1 VFSLWLLAEG
11 RYVTDCDNWGKVGKG
26 SGGRDK
32 GTTTTPTSN
41 DHQQHQKP
49 NEQTK
54 SKSQNIWQEKTK
66 SAAPPPKKIGFS
78 NAVAVRIMG

>member
-1 VFSLWLLAEG
+1 MLITLYIVVNNYLKINVLYWVLS
-11 RYVTDCDNWGKVGKG
+11 VGFVCVC
-26 SGGRDK
+26 
-32 GTTTTPTSN
+32 TTSN
-41 DHQQHQKP
+41 EHQQHQKP